1 MINISRSQHTEVDSQ
16 VDWSLVNPLIHGDGQ
31 PGCLVEV
38 GVDVSEVGGVV
49 MLNMR
54 MFNSHSVREGRGN

>member
-54 MFNSHSVREGRGN
+54 MLNSHSVREGRGN

>member
-1 MINISRSQHTEVDSQ
+1 MINTRSLHTEVDSQ
-16 VDWSLVNPLIHGDGQ
+16 VDWSLVDPLIHGDGQ

-54 MFNSHSVREGRGN
+54 MLTCHSVKEVGGN

>member
-1 MINISRSQHTEVDSQ
+1 MINTRSLHTEVDSQ
-16 VDWSLVNPLIHGDGQ
+16 VDWSLVDPLIHGDGQ

-54 MFNSHSVREGRGN
+54 MLNSHSVSEGRRD

>member
-1 MINISRSQHTEVDSQ
+1 MINIKSQHTEVDSQ
-16 VDWSLVNPLIHGDGQ
+16 VDWSLVNPLIHGDGE
-31 PGCLVEV
+31 PGCLIEV

-54 MFNSHSVREGRGN
+54 MLNSHSVREGRGN